1 MSTKNFPGSGKHR
14 PAPANNHGF
23 TLVEMLIS
31 TAILAMIIYL
41 ASLSLG
47 TFLALWHRSQ
57 AGEMETLQD
66 FRARTLVRASLESC
80 WDYYVTDSASEAKV
94 IYYPFFK
101 GRETQVEFVTISSV
115 FWQGCPAVARLQAVE
130 GDTPDSL
137 SLVYEEAPLNRN
149 YLRYNNDKV
158 TFTRTL
164 HLQNRVKRVKLRYL
178 GVWEVKSSS
187 AADEYETVYRWQ
199 DAFSGKQENRLPA
212 RIELTITTAGGDEKL
227 LFPIRGNNVYK
238 QNFLHPEY

>member
-57 AGEMETLQD
+57 AGELETLHG
-66 FRARTLVRASLESC
+66 FRARTLVRASMESC
-80 WDYYVTDSASEAKV
+80 WDYYVTDSANETKV
-94 IYYPFFK
+94 IHYPFFK
-101 GRETQVEFVTISSV
+101 GRENQLEFVTISSV
-115 FWQGCPAVARLQAVE
+115 FWKGCPAVARLKTIE
-130 GDTPDSL
+130 GDTPGSF
-137 SLVYEEAPLNRN
+137 SLVYEEAPLDKN
-149 YLRYNNDKV
+149 YLRYHNDKAE
-158 TFTRTL
+158 FSRTL
-164 HLQNRVKRVKLRYL
+164 RLQNRVKRVKLRYL
-178 GVWEVKSSS
+178 GVWQVKSTS
-187 AADEYETVYRWQ
+187 AVDEYQTISRWQ
-199 DAFSGKQENRLPA
+199 DTFSGKKESMLPA
-212 RIELTITTAGGDEKL
+212 RIELTMTTADGDERL